1 MKKLLLSIIFLCS
14 VATLSAQYKGDIYV
28 GGRVGVSTASVFVEK
43 YKETSVGFGI
53 APEFGYFALNN
64 FRVGASLGYN
74 MENKT
79 HTFEVMP
86 NIAYYVEICDEFYY
100 TPEIELGL
108 SISINDNVAIPG
120 MGIGLSLG
128 SFEFRPTPRFGM
140 SVNLLSLSYA
150 VYSYEDH
157 DNNIGINTHG
167 VDFQLGISPSVG
179 VKYYF

>member
-1 MKKLLLSIIFLCS
+1 MKKLLILIVALCS
-14 VATLSAQYKGDIYV
+14 TTTLSAQYKGDIYV
-28 GGRVGVSTASVFVEK
+28 GGRMGITTSTVIFEGLK
-43 YKETSVGFGI
+43 TTSVGFGI
-53 APEFGYFALNN
+53 APEFGYFALHNL
-64 FRVGASLGYN
+64 RVGASLGYN
-74 MENKT
+74 LEDQT

-86 NIAYYVEICDEFYY
+86 NIAYYIEICDEFYY

-150 VYSYEDH
+150 VYSYEDR